1 MRRWNGWG
9 ECKISLPLP
18 DIAET
23 YLAQLIGPGQ
33 SLLDAILDDVVNT
46 VPQSSI
52 PENSLIST
60 NALDRVLHARGQSLP
75 DWIAMRSGQIKS
87 FPDGVAFPQQPD
99 EIRQLL
105 DYAQTYNVAIIPY
118 GGGTSVVGHINPI
131 PEFGPSLTVDLSRM
145 KRLIELDE
153 INLLA
158 NFEAGVTGPELEMQ
172 LQQHGYTL
180 GHFPQSFEYSTLG
193 GWIASRS
200 TGQQSIYYGRI
211 DNLLAGGRLETPIGT
226 FSLPPYP
233 ASAAGPD
240 LRQIL
245 SGSEGRLGIIVSA
258 VIRIRKIPEYENFFG
273 ALFPNWEAG
282 ILAIQQISQERIPVS
297 MMRLSDADETETM
310 LRLSGQ
316 YSLVARVNPVL
327 EALKYGKNRCL
338 LIFGITGKN
347 REIGLIKS
355 QAGRIIRQHGGL
367 NAGTMIG
374 KSWKKSRFTTPYLR
388 NTLWE
393 HGYALDTLETAL
405 AWDQILPATHAIKQ
419 ALVNGLSTQTE
430 IVFSFAHLS
439 HTYPDGASL
448 YITYLF
454 RRPSDPEQ
462 TLEYWKI
469 LKRSASV
476 LIQEHG
482 GTISHQHGVGID
494 HLPYM
499 DNEKGILGTGL
510 IEAIINCLDPK
521 RVMNP
526 GKLV

>member
-1 MRRWNGWG
+1 
-9 ECKISLPLP
+9 
-18 DIAET
+18 
-23 YLAQLIGPGQ
+23 
-33 SLLDAILDDVVNT
+33 
-46 VPQSSI
+46 
-52 PENSLIST
+52 
-60 NALDRVLHARGQSLP
+60 
-75 DWIAMRSGQIKS
+75 
-87 FPDGVAFPQQPD
+87 
-99 EIRQLL
+99 
-105 DYAQTYNVAIIPY
+105 
-118 GGGTSVVGHINPI
+118 
-131 PEFGPSLTVDLSRM
+131 
-145 KRLIELDE
+145 
-153 INLLA
+153 
-158 NFEAGVTGPELEMQ
+158 
-172 LQQHGYTL
+172 
-180 GHFPQSFEYSTLG
+180 
-193 GWIASRS
+193 
-200 TGQQSIYYGRI
+200 
-211 DNLLAGGRLETPIGT
+211 
-226 FSLPPYP
+226 
-233 ASAAGPD
+233 
-240 LRQIL
+240 
-245 SGSEGRLGIIVSA
+245 
-258 VIRIRKIPEYENFFG
+258 
-273 ALFPNWEAG
+273 
-282 ILAIQQISQERIPVS
+282 

-338 LIFGITGKN
+338 LIFGITGEN

-355 QAGRIIRQHGGL
+355 QVGRIIRQHGGL
-367 NAGTMIG
+367 NTGTMIG

-419 ALVNGLSTQTE
+419 ALANGLSTQTE

-454 RRPSDPEQ
+454 RRSSDPEQ
-462 TLEYWKI
+462 TLAYWKI

-499 DNEKGILGTGL
+499 DNEKGILGTEL
-510 IEAIINCLDPK
+510 IEAVINCLDPK